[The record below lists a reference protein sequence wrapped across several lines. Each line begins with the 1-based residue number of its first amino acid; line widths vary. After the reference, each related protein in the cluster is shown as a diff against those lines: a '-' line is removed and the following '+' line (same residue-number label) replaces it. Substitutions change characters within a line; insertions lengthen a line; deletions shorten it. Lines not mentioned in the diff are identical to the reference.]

1 MHRKELWPF
10 VFFLGVLSV
19 NYPILEM
26 VHIPMLYYLYGTWAG
41 LILIIAVATAIA
53 GKGGGDGDG

>member
-10 VFFLGVLSV
+10 LFFLGVMSV

-26 VHIPMLYYLYGTWAG
+26 VRIPMPYYLYGTWIG
-41 LILIIAVATAIA
+41 LILVIAVATAIA
-53 GKGGGDGDG
+53 GTGEDDDHG